1 MKSTF
6 AFILISLILIA
17 GISSCGPSAKEKE
30 AYRIA
35 DNTREADSMALVMAH
50 QQRVADST
58 AKGSGDM
65 NKLDLKTKAPTEK
78 KFIKTAETKF
88 LVGNVRKASDKIE
101 DLAAKYS
108 GYITFSRL
116 QNAENFGSRI
126 NISKDSVL
134 VCRQITVENHIE
146 LRIPNENIDSMV
158 RELNTL
164 ILFLDYRIVKLDEVT
179 FNILANQKATDRL
192 AEYDSRQKKH
202 IDTKP
207 SKLKETTKAEENLLS
222 AQMAADKL
230 SVENMQLAD
239 KVKYCD
245 LTIDI
250 YQKPFNYRQVLV
262 SNNVDSFR
270 PSLFHR
276 VLDALNDGWI
286 VLEYFLVFLCQIW
299 WLLLIGAVT
308 SITIMVYQKRKRIKH

>member
-1 MKSTF
+1 MKN
-6 AFILISLILIA
+6 LYYLIA
-17 GISSCGPSAKEKE
+17 KTLFLVILISSCGPSAKEKE
-30 AYRIA
+30 SKRIA
-35 DNTREADSMALVMAH
+35 DDTRVADSMALIIAN

-65 NKLDLKTKAPTEK
+65 NKLDLTTKAPPEK

-101 DLAAKYS
+101 DMAAKYS
-108 GYITFSRL
+108 GYLTFSQL
-116 QNAENFGSRI
+116 QNAENFESRI
-126 NISKDSVL
+126 NISKDSIL

-146 LRIPNENIDSMV
+146 LRIPNEHIDSMV
-158 RELNTL
+158 RELNKL

-179 FNILANQKATDRL
+179 FNILANQKATQRL

-207 SKLKETTKAEENLLS
+207 SKLKETTNAEENLLT

-230 SVENMQLAD
+230 SVENLQIAD
-239 KVKYCD
+239 KVKYCN

-250 YQKPFNYRQVLV
+250 YQKPFNYRQVIA
-262 SNNVDSFR
+262 SNNVDSYR
-270 PSLFHR
+270 PGLFHR
-276 VLDALNDGWI
+276 ILDALNDGWI
-286 VLEYFLVFLCQIW
+286 VLEYIIVFLFEIW
-299 WLLLIGAVT
+299 WLSLIAIIVF
-308 SITIMVYQKRKRIKH
+308 IAFRMFRKT